1 MIDQSHNLKGT
12 VEAMV
17 QTVVMA
23 QELFAKAALVD
34 REKLS
39 ALQQSCDLVAA
50 EQTLR
55 DAFWT
60 DVRPMVKEWRQAR
73 KLPGEPLEAL
83 QESGYVERISKERGE
98 RNASSVSSY
107 A

>member
-1 MIDQSHNLKGT
+1 MIDQSHNLKGK

-34 REKLS
+34 YETLA
-39 ALQQSCDLVAA
+39 ALQLSCDLVAA
-50 EQTLR
+50 EETFR
-55 DAFWT
+55 TAFWT

-73 KLPGEPLEAL
+73 KLPPEPLAAL
-83 QESGYVERISKERGE
+83 KESGYVEAIGKERGA